1 MAVRST
7 PLFGPITLST
17 SSGVV
22 LPGTSGR
29 TAIVKSLFVHN
40 TAGATRRAFFYN
52 NGDTDADIIFT
63 VPAAAGESV
72 IINGLFL
79 VVDLNYDL
87 IADANGAGMVV
98 SGMGAYLLGDPS

>member
-7 PLFGPITLST
+7 PLWGPTALTT

-40 TAGATRRAFFYN
+40 TAGSTRRAFFYW
-52 NGDTDADIIFT
+52 NGDTDPDIIFT
-63 VPAAAGESV
+63 VPAPAGETV
-72 IINGLFL
+72 MVNGLFL

-87 IADANGAGMVV
+87 WADASGAGLVC
-98 SGMGAYLLGDPS
+98 SAFGAYLAGDPS